1 MLSESFDAASFAWS
15 GGLHLTAQAK
25 SSHSADRRE
34 SWQPQ

>member
-1 MLSESFDAASFAWS
+1 MLSESWYGASFAWG